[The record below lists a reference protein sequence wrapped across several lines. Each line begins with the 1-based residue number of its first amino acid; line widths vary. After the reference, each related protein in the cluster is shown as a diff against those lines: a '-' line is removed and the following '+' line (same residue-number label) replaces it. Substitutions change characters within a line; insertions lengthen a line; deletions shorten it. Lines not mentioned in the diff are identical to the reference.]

1 MLELVFKY
9 ILKNNYQSYDIPFW
23 FEAHCTRTGSVP
35 DPSRIFLPGPTSNF
49 FFDKPKGASPSCD
62 YVLTRMVLLII

>member
-23 FEAHCTRTGSVP
+23 FEAHC
-35 DPSRIFLPGPTSNF
+35 ICFLC
-49 FFDKPKGASPSCD
+49 FD
-62 YVLTRMVLLII
+62 TLLIPA